1 MSSTVTLRK
10 PGSPKAS
17 FVSVEIKAN
26 GDVYVSRWKDGAK
39 AAKGTN
45 YPAASFAP
53 ATAQERRDAIVK
65 EEAANGYVLQS
76 SDFNPT
82 TPIYSFA
89 LRVQHDATPH
99 VLAVF
104 QSFGHAIADPTST
117 QQQDV
122 AGTEFVIANTVNGIR
137 ITASLSCDPNDRA
150 QAGLLH
156 RHLAIARC
164 LSVDSEVFENTN
176 VQIDPL
182 DAIKRVRADLD
193 ASILEPLYR
202 FGVLRRPIDL
212 SREFTG
218 STSTPFAVGF

>member
-26 GDVYVSRWKDGAK
+26 GDVYVSRWKEGAK

-53 ATAQERRDAIVK
+53 ATAQDRRDAIVK
-65 EEAANGYVLQS
+65 EEAANGYVMQS
-76 SDFNPT
+76 ADFHPT
-82 TPIYSFA
+82 SPIYSFA
-89 LRVQHDATPH
+89 LRVPHEATPH

-104 QSFGHAIADPTST
+104 EAFGLSVADPTST
-117 QQQDV
+117 PQQGV
-122 AGTEFVIANTVNGIR
+122 AGSEFAIANTVNGIR
-137 ITASLSCDPNDRA
+137 ITASLSCDTNDRA
-150 QAGLLH
+150 QAPELH
-156 RHLAIARC
+156 RHLAIVRC
-164 LSVDSEVFENTN
+164 LATDSEVFENTN

-182 DAIKRVRADLD
+182 DALKRARGDLD
-193 ASILEPLYR
+193 ESILEPLYR
-202 FGVLRRPIDL
+202 FGVLRRPMDL

-218 STSTPFAVGF
+218 ATATPFAVGF